1 MIIRKLIM
9 FQNILNKNRTKLK
22 IVIKFRNTKSLVMWS
37 TRIFNALHV
46 ILIYFCYAEI
56 KINKLYYCDCRKM
69 PGGVQNMAGALEP
82 MQVKNGYLYI
92 CNNNKNVNSANVEK
106 IPTKYGNGKKFC

>member
-1 MIIRKLIM
+1 
-9 FQNILNKNRTKLK
+9 
-22 IVIKFRNTKSLVMWS
+22 
-37 TRIFNALHV
+37 
-46 ILIYFCYAEI
+46 
-56 KINKLYYCDCRKM
+56 M